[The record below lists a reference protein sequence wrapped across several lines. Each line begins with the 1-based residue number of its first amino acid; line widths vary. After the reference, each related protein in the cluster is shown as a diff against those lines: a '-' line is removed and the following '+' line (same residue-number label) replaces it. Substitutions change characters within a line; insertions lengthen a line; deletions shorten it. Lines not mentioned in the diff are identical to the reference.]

1 MNRAKFSLLAAI
13 SLATAFTFSLIGC
26 AAPKL
31 SHQEISYSETVDV
44 QGMEKDDLFMKINLW
59 SSEAF
64 SGSDNTGSKVI
75 STNPGQGIVV
85 ARHTNFI
92 QMQSTGGAFVCLV
105 YSRVTI
111 TADNERYNIMFEITN
126 VQHTWSVSG
135 HSGASKM
142 FEPNMVAAGIYK
154 DANALNLTKAAW
166 HELADALRSTLSGT
180 VVSNLQ
186 IAPEASAAPAPA
198 PAAAPAPVAS
208 SNVTYNSVKIGN
220 QIWMAENLNNA
231 NGKCYENNA
240 ANCEKYGKMY
250 DWTTAKTA
258 CPSGWHLP
266 SKAEWDVLMATVGS
280 EKTLNSYGFAA
291 MPGGLGFSNGSFFY
305 AGEYGYLWSA
315 TEYDAN
321 SAYAMGIT
329 HKSGDAGWGGNG
341 YFKSAL
347 LSVRCLKD

>member
-13 SLATAFTFSLIGC
+13 SLATAFTFSFTGC

-64 SGSDNTGSKVI
+64 NGSDNTGSKVI
-75 STNPGQGIVV
+75 STNPEQGLVV

-92 QMQSTGGAFVCLV
+92 QMEGGISSSIVCLV
-105 YSRVTI
+105 YSKVTI
-111 TADNERYNIMFEITN
+111 AADNERYNIMFEVAN
-126 VQHTWSVSG
+126 VQHTWSAGGRTGS
-135 HSGASKM
+135 SKV

-154 DANALNLTKAAW
+154 DANALNLTKTVW

-198 PAAAPAPVAS
+198 AAPAPVAS
-208 SNVTYNSVKIGN
+208 NNETYNSVKIGN
-220 QIWMAENLNNA
+220 QIWMADNLNNA

-250 DWTTAKTA
+250 DWATAKTA

-266 SKAEWDVLMATVGS
+266 SKAEWDVLMATVGG

-291 MPGGLGFSNGSFFY
+291 LPGGLGFSNGSFFY

-315 TEYDAN
+315 SEYDAN
-321 SAYAMGIT
+321 NAYAIGIT
-329 HKSGDAGWGGNG
+329 HKNGNAGWGESG